1 MECGVRN
8 LFQGDFLKT
17 CSWVLSSLIVL
28 SSVFYY
34 CKVELCFFQDKVK
47 SALILVLFTW
57 FFVLISYMYIT
68 HIQYLTI
75 SVIYQILNLKG
86 SGVSGELMIKQGV
99 FRHPP
104 SFIPTLP
111 RGCCRRCGSLRVCQ
125 MVRRLR
131 RSSPLH
137 PAAVSRVSTRPP
149 TTSTAMDLSS
159 SGLVPLVGGPF
170 LSFFFYVASLLIRFW
185 KFLKTFFFINIV

>member
-1 MECGVRN
+1 
-8 LFQGDFLKT
+8 
-17 CSWVLSSLIVL
+17 
-28 SSVFYY
+28 
-34 CKVELCFFQDKVK
+34 
-47 SALILVLFTW
+47 
-57 FFVLISYMYIT
+57 MYIT

-137 PAAVSRVSTRPP
+137 QAAVSRVSTRPP

-170 LSFFFYVASLLIRFW
+170 LSFFLCCISDNQVLKVFKHFFLYQHCLILRHFRIHIDYMTSICSFW
-185 KFLKTFFFINIV
+185 SWHYDLQRTGVWCVL